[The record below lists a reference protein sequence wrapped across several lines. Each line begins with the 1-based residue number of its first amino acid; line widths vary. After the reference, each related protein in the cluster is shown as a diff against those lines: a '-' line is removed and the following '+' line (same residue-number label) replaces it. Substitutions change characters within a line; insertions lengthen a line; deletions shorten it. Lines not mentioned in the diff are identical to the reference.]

1 MTNPAPQPG
10 RPSRLYRE
18 GAPIF
23 KRVRQL
29 PADPDRVRDGEVCLR
44 EAALRELIIAARD
57 AVRLI
62 NDITAHYRSDNI
74 PEVKRLLAACKLAE
88 KAARKPANDMRKD

>member
-23 KRVRQL
+23 RRIPHAQ

-44 EAALRELIIAARD
+44 EAALRELIIAGRDLARINPP
-57 AVRLI
+57 AV
-62 NDITAHYRSDNI
+62 